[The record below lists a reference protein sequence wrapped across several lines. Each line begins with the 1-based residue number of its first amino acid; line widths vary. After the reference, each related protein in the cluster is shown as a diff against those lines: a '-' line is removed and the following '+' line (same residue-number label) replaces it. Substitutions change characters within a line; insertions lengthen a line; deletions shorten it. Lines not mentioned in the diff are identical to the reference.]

1 VDVVGVLGGSLL
13 VLMIEAPHSLHTHIR
28 SSLYIYKVFQH
39 LELWLVVIKGCHH
52 TLIFAVCDL
61 RVDLLGV
68 GGGSLLVLMIEAP
81 HPFIL
86 ISDLLYTYIK
96 CFSTLNCG

>member
-39 LELWLVVIKGCHH
+39 LELWLVVI
-52 TLIFAVCDL
+52 
-61 RVDLLGV
+61 
-68 GGGSLLVLMIEAP
+68 
-81 HPFIL
+81 
-86 ISDLLYTYIK
+86 
-96 CFSTLNCG
+96 